1 MPKQSKK
8 LPIAGEDGVGLIATS
23 HKACTHYPCQQL
35 YSMPFDE
42 AKFRAALVGV
52 AAEDGIEE
60 DEVDVKFVEEKPNDW
75 PSSGSYDAT
84 SALINSY
91 PKGTSYMRDLF
102 VRHLVHAGPLHAGWK
117 RKIVADLY
125 IMDRCLFMNNYGK
138 RTMPT
143 PFHTCARAPC
153 PCRPAY
159 PASPCPRLPCIPL
172 PPPSLHPPRFTSLSH
187 T

>member
-1 MPKQSKK
+1 MKVVIVRGHDLK
-8 LPIAGEDGVGLIATS
+8 
-23 HKACTHYPCQQL
+23 
-35 YSMPFDE
+35 

-102 VRHLVHAGPLHAGWK
+102 VPPFGEAAGSCCRAAGK
-117 RKIVADLY
+117 GSA
-125 IMDRCLFMNNYGK
+125 C
-138 RTMPT
+138 T
-143 PFHTCARAPC
+143 PCA
-153 PCRPAY
+153 
-159 PASPCPRLPCIPL
+159 
-172 PPPSLHPPRFTSLSH
+172 TW
-187 T
+187 